1 MLDKAS
7 REFRLTKIDETR
19 NKLLEE
25 IKHNDLMSEKY
36 RKTCQY
42 LTHVKHLLIL
52 TSIVIGCFSISAFAS
67 LVCVPVG
74 IASSV
79 AGISICAITAGIKKY
94 KSYIKKKKKK
104 HDKLVLLGN
113 DKSNAIEVLVSRVLI
128 DSCISHISDEAFISV
143 NNVSREYNEMK
154 KEIKLLKL
162 LRNTLYKP
170 D

>member
-79 AGISICAITAGIKKY
+79 AGISICAIAAGIKKY

-104 HDKLVLLGN
+104 HDKLELLGN
-113 DKSNAIEVLVSRVLI
+113 DKSNVI
-128 DSCISHISDEAFISV
+128 
-143 NNVSREYNEMK
+143 
-154 KEIKLLKL
+154 
-162 LRNTLYKP
+162 
-170 D
+170 